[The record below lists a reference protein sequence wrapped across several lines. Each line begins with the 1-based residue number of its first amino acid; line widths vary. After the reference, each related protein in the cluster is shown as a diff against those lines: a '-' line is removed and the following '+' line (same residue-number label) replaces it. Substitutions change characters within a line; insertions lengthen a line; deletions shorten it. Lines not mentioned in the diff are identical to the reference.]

1 MPQRVDLDD
10 DVAEAVAR
18 LVETGRYASE
28 TEALR
33 QSVRL
38 LEAYEAKRDALDAAI
53 AQGLADADAGRVVP
67 LDEAFDRVMKRL
79 EQRIAEQRQDSD
91 A

>member
-10 DVAEAVAR
+10 DVAEAIAR
-18 LVETGRYASE
+18 LIETGRYASE

-53 AQGLADADAGRVVP
+53 AQGLADADAGRVTDAKTV
-67 LDEAFDRVMKRL
+67 FDRL
-79 EQRIAEQRQDSD
+79 ERKYRAMADHRRRATQE
-91 A
+91 